1 MVESELILEVEGLSK
16 SFVLNH
22 KGRSARHE
30 ALKDISFNLYRGQV
44 LGLIGPNGSGK
55 STLLRILSGM
65 MKPESGVARIF
76 GRTASVL
83 EIGSG
88 FHQDLSG
95 IENIGMVA
103 ALLGIRGS
111 GTNQFMSAVKE
122 FSGLEDYLEEP
133 LKTYSSG
140 MFLRLAFAV
149 AIHADAELLL
159 LDEIVGVGDE
169 EFSRK
174 TVRKLKELCRS
185 GKSVIL
191 ASHAS
196 GTLHQL
202 CHLALLLNKGKQ
214 IMFGDAAEVLS
225 GYAGQVLEKEKKIIA
240 GESDAQEVPEE
251 KRVYQA
257 DDSSSNSILQLKRAW
272 VEPGSGLITMDTSVN
287 LGFEF
292 EFNQDTEI
300 TLSVQLNYQL
310 NYPAICLSPDYS
322 LKSPNKIYLKGIYM
336 YSVNIPGNL
345 LNKGSFS
352 VSIFAVN
359 RSNHTILAAE
369 HILYFELGLGKRAQ
383 EVGYGGLF
391 PGPMFSQLSWT
402 VNFIP
407 S

>member
-111 GTNQFMSAVKE
+111 DTEQFMSAIKE
-122 FSGLEDYLEEP
+122 FSGLDDYLEEP

-202 CHLALLLNKGKQ
+202 CHLALLLNKGNQ

-225 GYAGQVLEKEKKIIA
+225 GYAGQVLEIEKKIISGNKSIA
-240 GESDAQEVPEE
+240 DVTQENRFYQSSDSVSKAL
-251 KRVYQA
+251 
-257 DDSSSNSILQLKRAW
+257 IHLKRAW
-272 VEPGSGLITMDTSVN
+272 VEPGSGSITMDTSVN

-292 EFNQDTEI
+292 ELSKDAEI

-322 LKSPNKIYLKGIYM
+322 LNKPHKIHSTGIYM
-336 YSVNIPGNL
+336 YSVYIPGCL

-352 VSIFAVN
+352 VSVFGVDS
-359 RSNHTILAAE
+359 SNQTILAAE
-369 HILYFELGLGKRAQ
+369 HILYFELGLGRRAE

-391 PGPMFSQLSWT
+391 PGPVFSQLSWT

-407 S
+407 A

>member
-1 MVESELILEVEGLSK
+1 MVLEVEGISK

-22 KGRSARHE
+22 KGRSARYE
-30 ALKDISFNLYRGQV
+30 ALKDIHFNLLRGQV

-65 MKPESGVARIF
+65 MKPESGEARIY

-103 ALLGIRGS
+103 ALLGIQGS
-111 GTNQFMSAVKE
+111 ETVQFVNAVKE
-122 FSGLEDYLEEP
+122 FSGLDDYLEEP

-140 MFLRLAFAV
+140 MFLRLAFSV
-149 AIHADAELLL
+149 AIHAEADLLL

-202 CHLALLLNKGKQ
+202 CHIALLLDKGHQ
-214 IMFGDAAEVLS
+214 LMFGDAAEVLS
-225 GYAGQVLEKEKKIIA
+225 GYAGKVLEEEKKLIS
-240 GESDAQEVPEE
+240 GERGSGEVVAE
-251 KRVYQA
+251 KRLFQA
-257 DDSSSNSILQLKRAW
+257 AEKSPATVLQLKKAW
-272 VEPGSGLITMDTSVN
+272 LDPAADVISMDTIVG
-287 LGFEF
+287 LGLEL
-292 EFNQDTEI
+292 ELTENEEI

-322 LKSPNKIYLKGIYM
+322 ENRPLKMHLPGIYM
-336 YSVNIPGNL
+336 YYVNVPAYL

-352 VSIFAVN
+352 ISVFGVN
-359 RSNHTILAAE
+359 RTNAILLIAE
-369 HILYFELGLGKRAQ
+369 HILYFEISIGARSQ

-391 PGPMFSQLSWT
+391 PGPMFSQMPWSVKFT
-402 VNFIP
+402 
-407 S
+407 SS